1 MGRTKK
7 AQGEMAQLIFLI
19 IVIGGGWM
27 LYKKFIK
34 DAERLRARSRQ
45 EEKERQTGAI
55 GTLEKDPVTG
65 EYRVRNG
72 EE

>member
-1 MGRTKK
+1 
-7 AQGEMAQLIFLI
+7 MAQLLFLI

-34 DAERLRARSRQ
+34 DAERLSSRSRR

-55 GTLEKDPVTG
+55 GTLERDPVTG
-65 EYRVRNG
+65 EYRVKRD

>member
-1 MGRTKK
+1 
-7 AQGEMAQLIFLI
+7 MAQLLFLI

-34 DAERLRARSRQ
+34 DAQRLSSRTRR

-55 GTLEKDPVTG
+55 GTLERDPATG
-65 EYRVRNG
+65 EYRVKRD

>member
-1 MGRTKK
+1 
-7 AQGEMAQLIFLI
+7 MAQLLFLI

-34 DAERLRARSRQ
+34 DAERLSSRTRR

-55 GTLEKDPVTG
+55 GTLERDPTTG
-65 EYRVRNG
+65 EYRVKRD

>member
-1 MGRTKK
+1 
-7 AQGEMAQLIFLI
+7 MAQLIFLI

-34 DAERLRARSRQ
+34 DAQRLSSRTRR

-55 GTLEKDPVTG
+55 GTLERDPATG
-65 EYRVRNG
+65 EYRVKRD